1 MKRRRRSLKCGRT
14 TPSRKGGWGQTCAE
28 RPLSRVPDIDLE
40 TVLIGE
46 DDVVPRARYTS
57 PQFAALEFER
67 LWARVWQVAC
77 REDEISEVGDFC
89 EYLIGDQSVL
99 VVRAAP
105 DVVGAFHNTCLH
117 RGTRLAEGTGH
128 FDDACM
134 RCRYHAWRYDLDG
147 ALIEVVD
154 PDEFAPMPPNIH
166 LGEVRVDRW
175 GGFVWVS
182 LDPDA
187 PPLLEYLDPLPTLLA
202 PYHLDRLRIRS
213 YRATVLPANWKVVVD
228 AFNEGYHVQ
237 GTHPQI
243 LPWTDDVSLE
253 YEPLGIHSHYGR
265 LPNARRALR
274 PSPRLGLAE
283 GEYDEG
289 EILASFVAGLGGL
302 FYDDEL
308 ALVDKIR
315 SEPSESESML
325 TRYQRGRRELLAVR
339 GVAVEEFADD
349 QLTSADDVFFFPNM
363 VGPIYPGT
371 AIIFRVR
378 PNGLDPD
385 SSIKDTWFL
394 EWPRD
399 GEEHKRPQRR
409 FYPNWTER
417 DWGIITNQD
426 YANMEHVQIGM
437 KSRGGQGL
445 RLNRRQESNIL
456 HMHRMIDRYLTHS

>member
-1 MKRRRRSLKCGRT
+1 VS
-14 TPSRKGGWGQTCAE
+14 E
-28 RPLSRVPDIDLE
+28 IDLE
-40 TVLIGE
+40 TFLIGD
-46 DDVVPRARYTS
+46 DDVVTRARYTS
-57 PQFAALEFER
+57 AQFGALEFER

-77 REDEISEVGDFC
+77 REEEIAEVGDFC
-89 EYLIGDQSVL
+89 EYLIGDQSIL
-99 VVRAAP
+99 VVRSAP

-117 RGTRLAEGTGH
+117 RGTRLADGSGH
-128 FDDACM
+128 FDNECI

-147 ALIEVVD
+147 KLIEVVD
-154 PDEFAPMPPNIH
+154 PEEFAPMPQDLR
-166 LGEVRVDRW
+166 LGQVLVDRW
-175 GGFVWVS
+175 GGFVWVC
-182 LDPDA
+182 LDPAA

-202 PYHLDRLRIRS
+202 PYHLDRMRTRS

-243 LPWTDDVSLE
+243 LPWTDDVNLD

-265 LPNARRALR
+265 LPNARRTLR
-274 PSPRLGLAE
+274 PSPRLGIAD

-302 FYDDEL
+302 FYDDER
-308 ALVDKIR
+308 ALIDRIR
-315 SEPSESESML
+315 STPSDGETLLS
-325 TRYQRGRRELLAVR
+325 RYQKGRRELLAGR
-339 GVAVEEFADD
+339 GVAVEEFADN

-378 PNGLDPD
+378 PNALDPD

-394 EWPRD
+394 EWPRE
-399 GEEHKRPQRR
+399 GEVYKRAQRR
-409 FYPNWTER
+409 FYPDWSEH
-417 DWGIITNQD
+417 DWGLITNQD

-445 RLNRRQESNIL
+445 RLNRRQEINIL
-456 HMHRMIDRYLTHS
+456 HMHRMIDRYLTES

>member
-1 MKRRRRSLKCGRT
+1 MH
-14 TPSRKGGWGQTCAE
+14 E
-28 RPLSRVPDIDLE
+28 IDLDN
-40 TVLIGE
+40 VLIG
-46 DDVVPRARYTS
+46 DDDIVPRARYTS
-57 PQFAALEFER
+57 PQFATLEFDR
-67 LWARVWQVAC
+67 LWAHVWQVAC
-77 REDEISEVGDFC
+77 REEEIAEVGDFC
-89 EYLIGDQSVL
+89 EYLIGDQSIL

-117 RGTRLAEGTGH
+117 RGTRLAEGSGH
-128 FDDACM
+128 FDDQCI

-147 ALIEVVD
+147 NLIEVVD
-154 PDEFAPMPPNIH
+154 PEEFAPMPQGLH
-166 LGEVRVDRW
+166 LGQVRVDRW
-175 GGFVWVS
+175 GGFVWVC
-182 LDPDA
+182 LDPAA

-202 PYHLDRLRIRS
+202 PYHLHRMRIRAYLS
-213 YRATVLPANWKVVVD
+213 TVLPANWKVVVD

-253 YEPLGIHSHYGR
+253 YETLGIHSHYGR

-274 PSPRLGLAE
+274 PSPRLGLSE

-302 FYDDEL
+302 FYDDER
-308 ALVDKIR
+308 ALIDEIL
-315 SEPSESESML
+315 STPSDETLLS
-325 TRYQRGRRELLAVR
+325 RYQKGRRQLLATG

-385 SSIKDTWFL
+385 SAIKDTWFL
-394 EWPRD
+394 EWPREGD
-399 GEEHKRPQRR
+399 VRKRARRR
-409 FYPNWTER
+409 FYPDWTER

-445 RLNRRQESNIL
+445 RLNRRQEANVL
-456 HMHRMIDRYLTHS
+456 HMHRMIDRYLTDS